1 LYSILHFD
9 FLHPGEQTHL
19 PFGTPEETF
28 FYKPTFSAFRN
39 RNNSIDPSCGWFHPS
54 TITISIA
61 KEKIMK
67 KLKVMLLM
75 AVIALG
81 LAGAATAAQAGCCA
95 SDDCCTSCS
104 GSC

>member
-1 LYSILHFD
+1 VDGYIR
-9 FLHPGEQTHL
+9 T
-19 PFGTPEETF
+19 
-28 FYKPTFSAFRN
+28 
-39 RNNSIDPSCGWFHPS
+39 
-54 TITISIA
+54 TITISIS

-81 LAGAATAAQAGCCA
+81 LAGAASAAQAGCCP
-95 SDDCCTSCS
+95 SEDCCALCS

>member
-1 LYSILHFD
+1 M
-9 FLHPGEQTHL
+9 
-19 PFGTPEETF
+19 F
-28 FYKPTFSAFRN
+28 FYKLTFCAFRN
-39 RNNSIDPSCGWFHPS
+39 PIKHAGPSYGWFHPS
-54 TITISIA
+54 NNNYFYFK

-95 SDDCCTSCS
+95 SEDCCASCS
-104 GSC
+104 GGC